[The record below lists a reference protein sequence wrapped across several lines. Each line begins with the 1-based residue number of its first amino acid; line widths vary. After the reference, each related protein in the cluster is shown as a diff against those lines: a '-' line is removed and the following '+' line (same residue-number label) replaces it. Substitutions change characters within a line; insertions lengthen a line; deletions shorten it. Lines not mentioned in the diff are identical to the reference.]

1 VAASPAE
8 GQALRRWV
16 VSERATRTIE
26 VGLGYG
32 ISTLFICDGLL
43 EVADPAAH
51 HIAIDPYQSDAVR

>member
-1 VAASPAE
+1 
-8 GQALRRWV
+8 